1 MALISCENA
10 AFGYD
15 SEIVLSDIN
24 FSLHGG
30 EYMCILGENGA
41 GKSTLIKGI
50 LKLMNPVSGTIRM
63 GEGLKAWEIG
73 YLPQQ
78 TAVQKNFPA
87 SVFEVVLSGRINSM
101 GIRPFYSGRD
111 RKDAHEKIRL
121 MGMEEYE
128 KKSYQELSGGQKQ
141 RVLLARALCASKKLI
156 LLDEPAAGLDPVAM
170 NDLYELIKDINDN
183 MKMTVIMVSHD
194 VRAAVKY
201 ASHILHLSHKQLF
214 FGTTADYIKSSAG
227 KEFLEGGTVYDY

>member
-1 MALISCENA
+1 MALISCEKA

-15 SEIVLSDIN
+15 GETVLSDID
-24 FSLHGG
+24 FSLNGG

-50 LKLMNPVSGTIRM
+50 LKLKNPISGAIRM
-63 GEGLKAWEIG
+63 GDGLKACEIG

-78 TAVQKNFPA
+78 TDVQKNFPA
-87 SVFEVVLSGRINSM
+87 SVYEVVLSGRINSM
-101 GIRPFYSGRD
+101 GIRPFYNAED
-111 RKDAHEKIRL
+111 RQDAHEKIEL
-121 MGMEEYE
+121 MGMKDCE
-128 KKSYQELSGGQKQ
+128 KKSYRELSGGQKQ

-156 LLDEPAAGLDPVAM
+156 LLDEPAAGLDPVAV
-170 NDLYELIKDINDN
+170 NDLYELIRHINED
-183 MKMTVIMVSHD
+183 MDMTVIMVSHD

-214 FGTTADYIKSSAG
+214 FGTTGDYIKSNVAR
-227 KEFLEGGTVYDY
+227 EFLEGGITYDY